1 MKEIS
6 ANEIKTRGIKA
17 ISELTEDESEVVVTV
32 RGKREYV
39 LMPLERFNR
48 LREMEIEY
56 AVAKAKQEISEGKF
70 YEESVDEHINRITNG

>member
-39 LMPLERFNR
+39 LMPLEKFNR